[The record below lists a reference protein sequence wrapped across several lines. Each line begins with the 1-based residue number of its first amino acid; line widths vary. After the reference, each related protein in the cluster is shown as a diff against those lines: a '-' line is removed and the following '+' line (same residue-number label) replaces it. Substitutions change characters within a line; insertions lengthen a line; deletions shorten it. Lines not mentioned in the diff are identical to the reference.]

1 MSVVC
6 TGSIAFDY
14 LMSFPGHFREHIL
27 SDHLDTISL
36 SFLVD
41 EMVRQPG
48 GTATNIAYNLALLGE
63 RPRLMATA
71 GVDFEEYRR
80 WLESKAVDTSL
91 VKIIPNKF
99 TASFFVNTDL
109 DNNQIATFYAGAMA
123 HACELSLHDLN
134 ANLPDLLIIS
144 ANDPGAM
151 RCYARE
157 CKELGVPYLYDPS
170 QQIVR
175 ICADE
180 LREGV
185 EGAYALFV
193 NEYEFELLQKHTGL
207 KPDEILSKVGFMVVT
222 LGEDGADIY
231 AEGKKYHVPVVPPT
245 QIAEPTGVGDAFRGG
260 FVRGLRLGMDWETCG
275 RMGALSATYCLEQKG
290 TQNHTYTIAEYIA
303 RYRRHFDDQGALD
316 VLLKNS

>member
-1 MSVVC
+1 MAVVC

-27 SDHLDTISL
+27 PDHLDSISL

-48 GTATNIAYNLALLGE
+48 GTATNIAYNLALLGD
-63 RPRLMATA
+63 RPKLMATA
-71 GVDFEEYRR
+71 GVDFEDYRR
-80 WLESKAVDTSL
+80 WLENKNVDTSL
-91 VKIIPNKF
+91 VKVIPNKY

-123 HACELSLHDLN
+123 HACELSLHDLKP
-134 ANLPDLLIIS
+134 NLPDLLVIS

-157 CKELGVPYLYDPS
+157 CVELGVPYLYDPS

-180 LREGV
+180 LLEGV
-185 EGAYALFV
+185 EGAQSLFV
-193 NEYEFELLQKHTGL
+193 NEYEFQLLQKHTGL
-207 KPDEILSKVGFMVVT
+207 TADGILSKVEYMVIT
-222 LGEDGADIY
+222 LGEDGSDIY
-231 AEGKKYHVPVVPPT
+231 ADGKKIHVPVVPPT
-245 QIAEPTGVGDAFRGG
+245 KIAEPTGVGDAFRGG
-260 FVRGLRLGMDWETCG
+260 FVRGTQLGLDWETCG
-275 RMGALSATYCLEQKG
+275 KMGALSATYCLEQKG
-290 TQNHTYTIAEYIA
+290 TQNHSYTIEEYIA
-303 RYRRHFDDQGALD
+303 RYRQHFDDNGALD
-316 VLLKNS
+316 ILLQNA

>member
-1 MSVVC
+1 
-6 TGSIAFDY
+6 
-14 LMSFPGHFREHIL
+14 MSFPGHFREHIL
-27 SDHLDTISL
+27 PDHLDSISL

-80 WLESKAVDTSL
+80 WLESKNVDTAL
-91 VKIIPNKF
+91 VKIIPGKY

-123 HACELSLHDLN
+123 HACELSLRDLKP
-134 ANLPDLLIIS
+134 NLPELMVIS

-151 RCYARE
+151 RCYSRE
-157 CKELGVPYLYDPS
+157 CVELGVPYLYDPS

-175 ICADE
+175 ISADD

-185 EGAYALFV
+185 EGAQSLFV

-207 KPDEILSKVGFMVVT
+207 TPNEISNKVEFMVIT
-222 LGEDGADIY
+222 LGEDGSDIY
-231 AEGKKYHVPVVPPT
+231 ADGKKVHVPVVPPIH
-245 QIAEPTGVGDAFRGG
+245 IAEPTGVGDAFRGG
-260 FVRGLRLGMDWETCG
+260 FVRGMQLGLTWETCG
-275 RMGALSATYCLEQKG
+275 KMGALSATYCLEQKG
-290 TQNHTYTIAEYIA
+290 TQNHSYTIEEYIA
-303 RYRRHFDDQGALD
+303 RFRQHFDDEGALD
-316 VLLKNS
+316 VLLKNA